1 MTNNSLWYIA
11 RGAGLSALV
20 TLTLGIVL
28 GALASIHTR
37 AAARRV
43 IMQYLHRTA
52 AVLGLLLIALHVAAI
67 LLDSIARVGAVG
79 AFVPFT
85 SPYRHTA
92 VALGTIALYA
102 LLIVTALG
110 LARGRMAASRAGVAA
125 WRAIHCMSYLAWAA
139 AVGHGLLAGTDR
151 GQRWVE
157 VLNGLCIVAAIA
169 AVGIRVN
176 VLDDDAIGRS
186 ASRSAAARK

>member
-1 MTNNSLWYIA
+1 MTNNALWYIA

-20 TLTLGIVL
+20 TLTLAIVL

-67 LLDSIARVGAVG
+67 LLDSIAHVGAVG

-85 SPYRHTA
+85 SPYRHNA
-92 VALGTIALYA
+92 VALGTTALYA

-110 LARGRMAASRAGVAA
+110 LARGRMAVIPRRGRDLARDPLPVLSRLGGRR
-125 WRAIHCMSYLAWAA
+125 RARPVGRHRPRP
-139 AVGHGLLAGTDR
+139 AVGRSPQWPLHRRRHR
-151 GQRWVE
+151 GRGHSSQCPR
-157 VLNGLCIVAAIA
+157 
-169 AVGIRVN
+169 R
-176 VLDDDAIGRS
+176 
-186 ASRSAAARK
+186 